1 MILADSIV
9 LKEKEMKFR
18 VDTYESDW
26 DCALLGAYVKLVS
39 PQFLTKRLPARRHA
53 HVEI

>member
-18 VDTYESDW
+18 VDTYEGDW

-39 PQFLTKRLPARRHA
+39 PQLLTKRLPARRHA